1 MVNKYNINTKQ
12 ILIASYHAGYPLKE
26 IIKKYLINKRFKV
39 LDLGTNSKNISVDY
53 PIYAKKLSKKINSK
67 NCGILVCGS
76 GIGMS
81 IASNRFKNVR
91 SALVSSSR
99 ESKLSRQHN
108 NSNVICLGAR
118 LIKKTTALK
127 TVMSFLTT
135 NFEGGRHLKRV
146 KLLN

>member
-1 MVNKYNINTKQ
+1 
-12 ILIASYHAGYPLKE
+12 
-26 IIKKYLINKRFKV
+26 
-39 LDLGTNSKNISVDY
+39 
-53 PIYAKKLSKKINSK
+53 
-67 NCGILVCGS
+67 
-76 GIGMS
+76 MS

-108 NSNVICLGAR
+108 NANVICLGAR

>member
-1 MVNKYNINTKQ
+1 MVNKHNINIKQ
-12 ILIASYHAGYPLKE
+12 ILIASDHAGYPLKE

-91 SALVSSSR
+91 SVRRIQQVLAGLLSTFGSSKSY
-99 ESKLSRQHN
+99 LAY
-108 NSNVICLGAR
+108 ILGQTQTRSGDR
-118 LIKKTTALK
+118 LWDLFYF
-127 TVMSFLTT
+127 S
-135 NFEGGRHLKRV
+135 GS
-146 KLLN
+146 

>member
-1 MVNKYNINTKQ
+1 MVNKHNINIKQ

-53 PIYAKKLSKKINSK
+53 PIYAKKLSKKINNK

-108 NSNVICLGAR
+108 NANVICLVAR
-118 LIKKTTALK
+118 LINKTTALK
-127 TVMSFLTT
+127 AVMSFLTT

>member
-1 MVNKYNINTKQ
+1 MVNKHNINIKQ
-12 ILIASYHAGYPLKE
+12 ILIASDHAGYPLKE

-76 GIGMS
+76 RIGMS

-108 NSNVICLGAR
+108 NANVICLGAR